1 MCVCSN
7 RLLVTWAKDCP
18 ALCTRFGLIKQ
29 NCHLAS
35 VRFSM
40 HLFHD
45 QTCASA
51 GYNNCNVVE
60 LKLETNEAVC
70 VSLDCQI
77 YHPLDK
83 DSPLI
88 QLWRYH
94 RANPMVIYRPPLV
107 VLTVVGI
114 DIKMQAEVSQTKVLF
129 HSEIIVRNRP
139 AVATS
144 IGRVCSPPTHPPN
157 TSHIAGVRPL
167 Q

>member
-1 MCVCSN
+1 MLYSN
-7 RLLVTWAKDCP
+7 RLLVTWTKYCP
-18 ALCTRFGLIKQ
+18 ALCTRFALIKE

-70 VSLDCQI
+70 VSLECPI
-77 YHPLDK
+77 YHLLDK
-83 DSPLI
+83 HSPLI

-94 RANPMVIYRPPLV
+94 QEHPHIAYRPPLV
-107 VLTVVGI
+107 VITVVGI
-114 DIKMQAEVSQTKVLF
+114 DIKMQAEISATKVFLLWHF
-129 HSEIIVRNRP
+129 IGNCPPI
-139 AVATS
+139 ATS
-144 IGRVCSPPTHPPN
+144 IGQVCWPPTYPTHPSNVP
-157 TSHIAGVRPL
+157 
-167 Q
+167 